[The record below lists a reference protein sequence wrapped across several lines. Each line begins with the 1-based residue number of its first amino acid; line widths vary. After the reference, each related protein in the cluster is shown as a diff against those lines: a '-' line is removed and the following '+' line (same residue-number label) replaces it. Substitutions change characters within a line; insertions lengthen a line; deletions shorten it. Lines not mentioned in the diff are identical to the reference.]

1 MLEHARACSSLSDLC
16 ARVPHHQ
23 SYDPAHTTP
32 AGSPADP
39 GCYRLARH
47 CRTSL
52 SLRMDPPRLT
62 GPTQEQVCVTGS
74 KLPHSQSQ
82 LLHYHGRNPQISERL
97 SMIWLF
103 WPEPRVRLGSARPDA
118 CCHVGPTLKWRAPPA
133 LPLTGVTALQSKAHT
148 HTKIGSH
155 CHKSNRLR
163 NSAPGSGRQ
172 SASLA
177 LPPVTRSE
185 GAREAHQHQ
194 VRSGRLTDS
203 PFLP

>member
-1 MLEHARACSSLSDLC
+1 MHRSPTCCTDLAEGFSQTTAADRPTNNQSAKRSRIAALLTRLAYHRRHSRPHQRAG
-16 ARVPHHQ
+16 PHQRRPRHRAGRAGPGPTKH
-23 SYDPAHTTP
+23 PAIAYWTPWRTSTPTIRPTLPP
-32 AGSPADP
+32 AGSPADQ
-39 GCYRLARH
+39 GCYCLARH

-118 CCHVGPTLKWRAPPA
+118 CCHVGPTLK
-133 LPLTGVTALQSKAHT
+133 
-148 HTKIGSH
+148 
-155 CHKSNRLR
+155 
-163 NSAPGSGRQ
+163 
-172 SASLA
+172 
-177 LPPVTRSE
+177 
-185 GAREAHQHQ
+185 
-194 VRSGRLTDS
+194 
-203 PFLP
+203 